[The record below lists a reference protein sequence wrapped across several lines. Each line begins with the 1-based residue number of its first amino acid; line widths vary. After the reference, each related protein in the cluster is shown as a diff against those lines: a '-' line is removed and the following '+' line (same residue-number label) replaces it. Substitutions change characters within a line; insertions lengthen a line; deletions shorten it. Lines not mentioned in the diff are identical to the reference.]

1 MGKNIRE
8 AVLFRVNEVMSNIL
22 KLQELDVIDT
32 LVRFHAPTR

>member
-1 MGKNIRE
+1 MGKNLRE
-8 AVLFRVNEVMSNIL
+8 AVLYTESEVMSNIL